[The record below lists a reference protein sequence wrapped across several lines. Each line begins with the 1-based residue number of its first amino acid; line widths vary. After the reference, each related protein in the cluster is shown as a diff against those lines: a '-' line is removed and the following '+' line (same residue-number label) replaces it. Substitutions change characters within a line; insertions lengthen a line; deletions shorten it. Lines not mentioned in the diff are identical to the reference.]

1 MNALVLAAFV
11 ALAPPGSVF
20 RAAAE
25 GWSAQFPAGWMSRA
39 ENGVVVA
46 GHNTEAGLLVLRFEL
61 GATRETLAAN
71 AAQGIAADG
80 AVLALRAPARTIT
93 HKAHG
98 AGADAAAVAAEFDGF
113 AADGSVLAASAIGVV
128 GKAGAVTVLG
138 VTSPQHLPALTA
150 RILAVASSV
159 AFFAPKRAPAAAP
172 AAAASGAVGALRGAL
187 CAYSGGSTMSTTT
200 RANFV
205 GAGPR
210 QRERD
215 GWNSQRSRWQSN
227 RLVRRKQWQ
236 SIRPK
241 QQRHLQRARRHR
253 GVARSPCAAC
263 TCGRATAPSQS
274 SSVMDGCM
282 PAGSVN
288 SIY

>member
-61 GATRETLAAN
+61 GATRDTLAAN

-93 HKAHG
+93 LKAHG

-138 VTSPQHLPALTA
+138 VTSPQQLPALTA

-200 RANFV
+200 RANFD
-205 GAGPR
+205 GAGHVSLGSESAMGGTLSD
-210 QRERD
+210 QGGNQT
-215 GWNSQRSRWQSN
+215 GWYAGNNGNQYDPSSSGTYS
-227 RLVRRKQWQ
+227 VRGDTVEWRGH
-236 SIRPK
+236 RV
-241 QQRHLQRARRHR
+241 QRAHAAGQRRHH
-253 GVARSPCAAC
+253 
-263 TCGRATAPSQS
+263 RAQ
-274 SSVMDGCM
+274 V
-282 PAGSVN
+282 
-288 SIY
+288 